1 MTTAE
6 FPPALFAACVTPLE
20 TPQLYDA
27 ACAAVSPA
35 RRQKADRFRFPEDR
49 RLCLGAELLLRY
61 VLRVHG
67 AEFPDEFV
75 YGPQG
80 KPQLPEGS
88 LQFSLSHSGDW
99 VICAAGSCA
108 VGCDIEKIAPV
119 DLRVANRFF
128 SPGEAANI
136 AAQPTPEARTE
147 LFYRYWVLKESF
159 LKAVGLGLSL
169 PMDTFEILRQEEI
182 LVRQSADDRIYRF
195 REYPDI
201 PGCCCAL
208 CAAGEIPDPHLRVT
222 RLDAL
227 F

>member
-6 FPPALFAACVTPLE
+6 FPPVLFAACVTPLE
-20 TPQLYDA
+20 TPRLYDA

-35 RRQKADRFRFPEDR
+35 RRQKAERFRFPKDR

-67 AEFPDEFV
+67 AEFPNEFV

-80 KPQLPEGS
+80 KPQLPDDS

-119 DLRVANRFF
+119 DLRVADRFF
-128 SPGEAANI
+128 SPDEAADI
-136 AAQPTPEARTE
+136 AAQPTPEAQAE

-159 LKAVGLGLSL
+159 IKATGLGMNL
-169 PMDTFEILRQEEI
+169 PLNAFRIELGEDIR
-182 LVRQSADDRIYRF
+182 VRQSVDQRKYSFAEFSDVFGY
-195 REYPDI
+195 
-201 PGCCCAL
+201 CCAMCFTGEQPKAVLQVIDL
-208 CAAGEIPDPHLRVT
+208 CL
-222 RLDAL
+222 
-227 F
+227 